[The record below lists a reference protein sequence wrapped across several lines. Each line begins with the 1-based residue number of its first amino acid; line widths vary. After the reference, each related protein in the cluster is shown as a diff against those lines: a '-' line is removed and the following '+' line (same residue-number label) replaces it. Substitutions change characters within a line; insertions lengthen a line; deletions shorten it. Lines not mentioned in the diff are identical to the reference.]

1 MLERLMNCMLKTRDQ
16 INDISLYPSEPSS
29 SLELMKR
36 EFTKYVNDVIKQV
49 EASNLSHIIRKTDQL
64 NSFFTDGSNINLEL
78 EYLIADFEYSGF
90 PDSVEEIETF
100 IQIIS
105 NAKSRYAKV
114 IAIISFYQNIPLLN
128 ELIGDEQSIILVG
141 KNGVGK
147 STLVNDLK
155 RDKLHNLFC
164 IPAQKYL
171 YMTGSS
177 STRLS
182 NIDQVQD
189 LFVSQNLKVQGV
201 FSYVGA
207 EGDTYE
213 LFSKIID
220 FIVREHQS
228 SKSDGEGTQISKLD
242 EVNQIYSKIF
252 DDIVFKTD
260 SFSGQ
265 LNPRKEVSYHI
276 NSLSDGEKSA
286 LFYIICAVL
295 AKEKTI
301 FVIDEPE
308 THMNMAICNKLWDLI
323 LETRKDCKFIFIS
336 HNSDF
341 ITSRLESR
349 IMWCQK
355 YKNIGEFE
363 LTSLDTNGIGID
375 NKLLIELVGSRK
387 PILFCEGET
396 NSLDYQLFN
405 ILYSDRYLIKPIK
418 GHRDVIEAV
427 KAVKKLGTVGSSVVG
442 LIDRDFYSQDILDNY
457 KEIGVYHLPVNEVEM
472 LLMKEPIV
480 EKVLSEAV
488 KGATFEDVKNEVRKS
503 ISNKKER
510 QAGAYVKYVIEGEF
524 FRVSNLTNRLD
535 ISDAHTTISS
545 NLQKMEQIF
554 DERVSEIE
562 NLIDNDD
569 YDKLISI
576 CNLKGEIVNG
586 VMSKFENEY
595 AKRALLKIKNSP
607 DLQDYLRDL
616 IALP

>member
-1 MLERLMNCMLKTRDQ
+1 MACISKTREQVNNIRLDDFE
-16 INDISLYPSEPSS
+16 IPLNLD
-29 SLELMKR
+29 LMKK
-36 EFTKYVNDVIKQV
+36 EFTKYADDILAQVN
-49 EASNLSHIIRKTDQL
+49 
-64 NSFFTDGSNINLEL
+64 GSNINRLIENSYLSNTFFTDETDITLMLED
-78 EYLIADFEYSGF
+78 LIAEFENSGF
-90 PDSVEEIETF
+90 PESVVDIGTF
-100 IQIIS
+100 RQIV
-105 NAKSRYAKV
+105 NNVKSDYARAV
-114 IAIISFYQNIPLLN
+114 DMINSYQNIPLLN

-171 YMTGSS
+171 YITGSS
-177 STRLS
+177 LNRLS
-182 NIDQVQD
+182 NVDQVQD
-189 LFVSQNLKVQGV
+189 LFVSQNLKVQGT

-207 EGDTYE
+207 EGDTYK
-213 LFSKIID
+213 LFSQVID

-228 SKSDGEGTQISKLD
+228 SKSDREESRLSKLD

-276 NSLSDGEKSA
+276 NSLSDGEKSV

-295 AKEKTI
+295 AKGKTI

-396 NSLDYQLFN
+396 SSLDYQLFN

-418 GHRDVIEAV
+418 GHRDVVEAV

-488 KGATFEDVKNEVRKS
+488 KGATFKDVKNEVRQS

-510 QAGAYVKYVIEGEF
+510 QAAAYVKYVVEGEF

-569 YDKLISI
+569 YDRLIST